1 MIRGARY
8 FSLMLSRRRLLIRR
22 LLVFV
27 WFLLITWLLVFQMR
41 IYAQE
46 VATGSIRGTVVD
58 ESGASIRLARVIVTE
73 QSNGLRRGL
82 MTDDDGV
89 FQARLLIPGDY
100 AVKVEAQGMASLEA
114 RDLVVQVG
122 GELEVK
128 LTLQVEAKTESVTVS
143 AESPRVQTRS
153 SENAQVID
161 EKAIQELPL
170 NGRRFS
176 DLALLVP
183 GVVQDPR
190 GLTSSANGELSSGGI
205 RGYQSSYLVDGGD
218 NNNSFFAQARG
229 RYRAHYQ
236 FSNEVIQEFRV
247 NTNNYGAE
255 LGRAG
260 AAVINVVTKSGSNDF
275 HGKAFYFLR
284 DSRFGAQN
292 AYLDFK
298 PVDHQQ
304 QFGATLGG
312 PLRKNRSFFYAGYDQ
327 HIFHVPTVVRFA
339 NGADVIVPQPSDYEA
354 SDQALVFLATQSLN
368 GMAGNFR
375 SSMIGSAGF
384 GKVDIVLSS
393 TNLLSV
399 RLSTSSYDGDN
410 NVYFDP
416 GSPITNYAM
425 SENGTETVRTL
436 TGSVS
441 LTSGISRRI
450 TNNVRLQFSQD
461 LQDSTPN
468 AKWTRTQVQGIIEGF
483 GRSLILPRQTHE
495 SKLHI
500 TESLTFDQRRHAW
513 KVGADAVRTT
523 IYNYFPLQFGGGY
536 IFSNIRVNPFT
547 FMPETYGME
556 ITPLRAY
563 AHQVPRY
570 YMQNF
575 GTSETHPDSKE
586 YSLFA
591 QDSIRVTANLG
602 ITVGMRYDLQTFRTD
617 RLVSNPLWPLS
628 GQTPSDTNNF
638 APRVGFAYSVGD
650 EHPLMLR
657 GGYGIFYT
665 RIPSIYNSQVE
676 IDNGLNRNHLF
687 VDNADFYDHQVFPI
701 YPNAA
706 AACDAGSKSCS
717 APASVSGNLT
727 SEVSSFGPNFQTP
740 FVQQASL
747 GVEKEVVDRFYID
760 ASYLYTHGE
769 HLVRARDVNLP
780 SPTRVSY
787 PIFDETGTTFLGSY
801 YDVDSFTDWVT
812 TPTLTCPFPPCTGGL
827 QRPISQLGAVNVFE
841 STASSIY
848 QGVTISAKRRMSRG
862 LAFRIAYTWGQ
873 AIDDGQDALVV
884 GRPASVQ
891 NSYSPQSEKSW
902 SSVDQRNRFVSA
914 WTYEPKLSRNA
925 DSVLKLLFNDW
936 RFTGLMTYGSGR
948 PVSARIIGDAN
959 RDGNMANDRLPGYS
973 RNAFLGPNYM
983 TADVRLARR
992 FRWGGRLSLELMAE
1006 AFNAFNRDNKRL
1018 DITDD
1023 GFSNSAADFV
1033 NYDSVINS
1041 HHYPAQYR
1049 MLSGFLSPNNS
1060 YAPRQ
1065 LQFAI
1070 RFYY

>member
-1 MIRGARY
+1 
-8 FSLMLSRRRLLIRR
+8 MLSRRRLLIRR

-27 WFLLITWLLVFQMR
+27 WFLLITWLLFFQMK
-41 IYAQE
+41 IYAQDA
-46 VATGSIRGTVVD
+46 ATGAIRGTVLD
-58 ESGASIRLARVIVTE
+58 ESGARIRLARVIVTE
-73 QSNGLRRGL
+73 QATGLRRGT

-89 FQARLLIPGDY
+89 FQARLLTPGPY
-100 AVKVEAQGMASLEA
+100 AIKVEAQGMAPIEA
-114 RDLVVQVG
+114 VNLTVQVG
-122 GELEVK
+122 GELQVK
-128 LTLQVEAKTESVTVS
+128 LTLRVEIQTESVTVS
-143 AESPRVQTRS
+143 AESPQVQTRS

-190 GLTSSANGELSSGGI
+190 GLTSSANGDLSSGGV

-247 NTNNYGAE
+247 NTNNYAAE

-292 AYLDFK
+292 PYLDFK

-304 QFGATLGG
+304 QFGTTLGG
-312 PLRKNRSFFYAGYDQ
+312 PLHKNRAFFYAGYDQ

-339 NGADVIVPQPSDYEA
+339 NGADVIVPQPSDYEET
-354 SDQALVFLATQSLN
+354 DQALVFLAARSLD

-375 SSMIGSAGF
+375 SSMVGGAGF
-384 GKVDIVLSS
+384 GKLDVVLSS
-393 TNLLSV
+393 TNLLSA

-425 SENGTETVRTL
+425 SENGTETVSTL
-436 TGSVS
+436 TGSGS
-441 LTSGISRRI
+441 LTSGISRRV
-450 TNNVRLQFSQD
+450 TNNLRVQSSRD

-468 AKWTRTQVQGIIEGF
+468 AEWARTQVQGILEGF

-495 SKLHI
+495 GKLHL
-500 TESLTFDQRRHAW
+500 TESMNLDLRRHAW
-513 KVGADAVRTT
+513 KVGADMVRTQ

-536 IFSNIRVNPFT
+536 VFSHIRVNPFT
-547 FMPETYGME
+547 FAPETYGME

-563 AHQVPRY
+563 AHLVPRY

-575 GTSETHPDSKE
+575 GTSETHPDTNE

-591 QDSIRVTANLG
+591 QDSIRLTDNLG
-602 ITVGMRYDLQTFRTD
+602 VTVGLRYDLQKFRTN

-628 GQTPSDTNNF
+628 GQVPYDTNNF
-638 APRVGFAYSVGD
+638 APRFGFAYSAGD
-650 EHPLMLR
+650 EHPLIVR

-676 IDNGLNRNHLF
+676 IDNGINRNHLF
-687 VDNADFYDHQVFPI
+687 LDNADYYDHQVFPE

-706 AACDAGSKSCS
+706 AACDPGAKSCD
-717 APASVSGNLT
+717 APASVIGNLT
-727 SEVSSFGPNFQTP
+727 SEVSSFGPNFQIP
-740 FVQQASL
+740 FVQQASV
-747 GVEKEVVDRFYID
+747 GVEKEVVDRFYVD
-760 ASYLYTHGE
+760 ASYVYTHGE
-769 HLVRARDVNLP
+769 HLIRARDVNLP

-787 PIFDETGTTFLGSY
+787 PIFDETGTNFLGSY
-801 YDVDSFTDWVT
+801 YEVDSFTDWVT
-812 TPTLTCPFPPCTGGL
+812 TATLACPFPPCTGDL
-827 QRPISQLGAVNVFE
+827 QRPISQLGAINVFE

-848 QGVTISAKRRMSRG
+848 HGFTISAKQRMSHG
-862 LAFRIAYTWGQ
+862 LAFRVAYTWGQ

-884 GRPASVQ
+884 GRAATVQ
-891 NSYSPQSEKSW
+891 NPYSPQSEKSW
-902 SSVDQRNRFVSA
+902 SSVDQRNRLVGS
-914 WTYEPKLSRNA
+914 WTYEPKLPHA
-925 DSVLKLLFNDW
+925 TGSVLKLLFDDW

-959 RDGNMANDRLPGYS
+959 RDGNMSNDRLPGYS

-983 TADVRLARR
+983 TADLRLARR
-992 FRWGGRLSLELMAE
+992 FRFGGRLSLELMAE

-1033 NYDSVINS
+1033 NYDSVINA

-1049 MLSGFLSPNNS
+1049 ILNGFLTPNNS